1 MDVQEVI
8 DLLIKL
14 KGKEEIKETNQA
26 LEETAKDLEKVEK
39 QADKTGEAMS
49 EAAKV
54 GKEFGSKL
62 ADALKQIATDSLDE
76 ETGLPSAEKAVKAV
90 GTALDGLIDMAP
102 AAATALGGPLAGMIA
117 NQLTTSVKSLKD
129 TVLEYVESLV
139 KAETEEEAA
148 TRRQYE
154 YAKSIGKTIEE
165 IQALEEAEKERIK
178 RQEEAVKKLE
188 ATPEKEADKKTKDA
202 ASHVDEAVKTVGGKQ
217 ALEDVSKAYLDNI
230 LPDFLKEV
238 DKGKLEP
245 TEYSKELRKQFE
257 ERAKRESASIVE
269 TARGD
274 RGTPEQQS
282 EAQKKLN
289 ILLNSGKS
297 PEFAVSPLGQELL
310 SSTKQEQQDR
320 AKEAK
325 EKDVAKKQADKEAD
339 DKAKADN
346 KTDLKIVAMEFKEF
360 MATLKDQGEAAKQ
373 EGKQKAVAKK
383 QADKEADDKK
393 QEENRK
399 NAERERVQRLNE
411 QQAKETARERPDIA
425 FQVQKALYENGN
437 NAQAQR
443 GVARQL
449 EANGMQ
455 PDVAGAMVG
464 QQSADIQNKF
474 AIALNVTGNVDDANI
489 AIQTQ
494 LQAQYEMLVQKTL
507 DLQRRQMELQQRM
520 QGFGPALQNQGR

>member
-90 GTALDGLIDMAP
+90 GTALDGLIDAAP
-102 AAATALGGPLAGMIA
+102 LAATAIGGPLAGMIA

-148 TRRQYE
+148 TRRQEE

-165 IQALEEAEKERIK
+165 VLALEEAEKDRKK
-178 RQEEAVKKLE
+178 RQEADAKKLE
-188 ATPEKEADKKTKDA
+188 AVPEKEAEQKSKEA
-202 ASHVDEAVKTVGGKQ
+202 AAHVDEAVKNVGGKQ
-217 ALEDVSKAYLDNI
+217 AIEDVADAMFKVKASVQ
-230 LPDFLKEV
+230 LKAESRG
-238 DKGKLEP
+238 DAKPEDWEG
-245 TEYSKELRKQFE
+245 LRKKFE
-257 ERAKRESASIVE
+257 EQARLEAASLLEI
-269 TARGD
+269 ARGG
-274 RGTPEQQS
+274 RGTQEQQAD
-282 EAQKKLN
+282 AQKKLD
-289 ILLNSGKS
+289 LLMNNGQV
-297 PEFAVSPLGQELL
+297 PEFKQTPFAQEMQKP
-310 SSTKQEQQDR
+310 TKKEQEEIK
-320 AKEAK
+320 KEAK
-325 EKDVAKKQADKEAD
+325 VKEDDNRKADKAKA

-383 QADKEADDKK
+383 QDDKEADDKK

-437 NAQAQR
+437 NAQAQM

-464 QQSADIQNKF
+464 QQSADLQNKF